1 MSATAAPGRSHG
13 CILAEN
19 LLDASHLRDCGELRQ
34 ERQFDVQRNA
44 PRRGRFFYGQSGMS
58 DPISLAASGDAEAQA
73 DLVVLTLK
81 FAEEGGLSLE
91 EALQSAEL
99 VARMAA
105 SHGGADQRLL
115 LAGVLLKRADSATAR
130 ARQEQARAAEFI
142 EEAQSRL
149 AALSDEGC
157 EDASIGLAALL
168 DGLANEGD
176 EEAATRLTLL
186 SEVLGPA
193 VMQRAGAFSRFLH
206 QQADKVN

>member
-1 MSATAAPGRSHG
+1 
-13 CILAEN
+13 
-19 LLDASHLRDCGELRQ
+19 
-34 ERQFDVQRNA
+34 
-44 PRRGRFFYGQSGMS
+44 MS

-73 DLVVLTLK
+73 DLVVRTLK
-81 FAEEGGLSLE
+81 LADEGGLSLE

-115 LAGVLLKRADSATAR
+115 LAGVLLKRADSATAIAR
-130 ARQEQARAAEFI
+130 AQQARAAAFI
-142 EEAQSRL
+142 EEAQGVL
-149 AALSDEGC
+149 LVLSDEGC

-168 DGLANEGD
+168 DGLANDGD